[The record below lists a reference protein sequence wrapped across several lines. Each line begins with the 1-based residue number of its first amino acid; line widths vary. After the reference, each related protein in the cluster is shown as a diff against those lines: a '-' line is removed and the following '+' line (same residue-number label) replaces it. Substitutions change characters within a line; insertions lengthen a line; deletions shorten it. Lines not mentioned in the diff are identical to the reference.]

1 MAISTATDGAASL
14 APQIQGRV
22 VLHNISWEQYE
33 GLLEIFGS
41 GHPSLRLT
49 YLEGTLEI
57 MATSPEHERQKTV
70 LSRLLE
76 MWAVERNVPLTGY
89 GSATFHKRAV
99 ERGLEPDECYV
110 VGPRLVDMP
119 DIAIEVVYRHAGIN
133 KLEVYAG
140 LGIPEVWFWMDA
152 RIVVFRLVGEQYER
166 QEGSTFLPDLDLVEL
181 SAFALRSDATD
192 QTELVRAYRDALR
205 TKV

>member
-1 MAISTATDGAASL
+1 MAISTATDGDSL
-14 APQIQGRV
+14 IARQIEGRLL
-22 VLHNISWEQYE
+22 LHDISWEQYE
-33 GLLEIFGS
+33 KLLELFGND
-41 GHPSLRLT
+41 HPSLRLT
-49 YLEGTLEI
+49 YLEGALEI
-57 MATSPEHERQKTV
+57 MATSPEHERQKKV
-70 LSRLLE
+70 LGRLLE

-89 GSATFHKRAV
+89 GSATFNKRAK

-110 VGPRLVDMP
+110 LGSRLVDMP
-119 DIAIEVVYRHAGIN
+119 DIAIEVVYRHGGIN

-152 RIVVFRLVGEQYER
+152 RLVVFRLVGEQYER

-181 SAFALRSDATD
+181 SAFALRSDTTD

-205 TKV
+205 SKV